1 MTFIQLSL
9 LGVPAVIHCMNTL
22 SMKTFWHRETIGY
35 HIAGMDSR
43 LRAEALLEKI
53 REMENSA
60 PVQEEEEK
68 HPVEINLPKRE
79 AVQGELF

>member
-60 PVQEEEEK
+60 PVQEEEER
-68 HPVEINLPKRE
+68 PVEIKLPKRE
-79 AVQGELF
+79 AVQQELF